1 MERTISILRICMR
14 VGFDFIYLFVVA
26 VVLAHGSKKSYKLQR
41 NIFNSNLEME
51 GPSNSGMQLKY
62 YSHIL

>member
-1 MERTISILRICMR
+1 MR